1 MTSGRPAVVLALTP
15 LAERAIEPWLFGEQA
30 AVAPIGSV
38 AEADELTRSTAE
50 PGLSA
55 VLISPGLSGLTT
67 AHLERARARGLRLV
81 GIALDEHDEHALSAL
96 GVDAIVDA
104 AASADAL
111 LAGIQDERP
120 HAPAAPSSPRP
131 PSDPAEQRG
140 TVLAVIGTKGAPGSS
155 ECAASLALLASERWP
170 TLLVELDMLGAGLD
184 VRMGADPHAGSIVGL
199 VRASASG
206 EQPLAELVE
215 RWVTNTPGWPPVLLA
230 PADLD
235 ELLAELARP
244 GAVASALRAL
254 RVRMPLTVCD
264 VGALL
269 ATGDDLAAPA
279 RVHREALVTADAVLL
294 VLGARD
300 AHLRP
305 GLAQLDRLL
314 DVLGIVPARLRIAVN
329 GIGGP
334 GAASERVLNQTLV
347 PRLAERGLT
356 ADAWLAWDDRALARA
371 RRRGLPLAGARPG
384 GRYAGVLARLLDEL
398 FLPAVPTPRGRKH
411 RLPVPTATQTED
423 LQEEVAL
430 PWRR

>member
-15 LAERAIEPWLFGEQA
+15 LSERAIEPWLFGEQA
-30 AVAPIGSV
+30 AVAPIRSV
-38 AEADELTRSTAE
+38 AEADELTRSTTE

-81 GIALDEHDEHALSAL
+81 GIALDRHDEHALSAL
-96 GVDAIVDA
+96 GVDAIVNA
-104 AASADAL
+104 AASPDAL
-111 LAGIQDERP
+111 LESIVDERP
-120 HAPAAPSSPRP
+120 RAPAAPSAPRP
-131 PSDPAEQRG
+131 PSDPDEQRG
-140 TVLAVIGTKGAPGSS
+140 TVIAVIGTKGAPGAS
-155 ECAASLALLASERWP
+155 ECAASLALLACERWP

-184 VRMGADPHAGSIVGL
+184 VGMGADPHAGSIVGL
-199 VRASASG
+199 VRAAASG

-215 RWVTNTPGWPPVLLA
+215 RWVTNTPGWSPVLLA

-235 ELLAELARP
+235 EALAELARP

-254 RVRMPLTVCD
+254 RTQMPLTVCD

-314 DVLGIVPARLRIAVN
+314 DVLGIARERLHIAVN

-334 GAASERVLNQTLV
+334 GAASERVLNETLV

-356 ADAWLAWDDRALARA
+356 ADAWLAWDDRALDRA
-371 RRRGLPLAGARPG
+371 RRRGLPLAGARPS
-384 GRYAGVLARLLDEL
+384 GRYAGVLTRLLDEL
-398 FLPAVPTPRGRKH
+398 FLPTVPTPRGRKH
-411 RLPVPTATQTED
+411 RLPAPTTTHTED
-423 LQEEVAL
+423 PQEEVVL